1 VRLELVSTSA
11 WGRERVYVP
20 LLSLV
25 PALEKGDRDED
36 DDRLAAVT
44 NLDLRILVSAN

>member
-1 VRLELVSTSA
+1 MDDI
-11 WGRERVYVP
+11 P
-20 LLSLV
+20 LLGLV
-25 PALEKGDRDED
+25 PALEKRDWDED